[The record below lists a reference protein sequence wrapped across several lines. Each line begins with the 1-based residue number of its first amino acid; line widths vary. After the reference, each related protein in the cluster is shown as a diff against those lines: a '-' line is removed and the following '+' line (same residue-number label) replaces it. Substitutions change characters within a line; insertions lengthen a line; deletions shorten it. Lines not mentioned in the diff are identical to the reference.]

1 MDIRSTSFEL
11 NTPGNNSIHDI
22 TPQVA
27 DFITENDIHEGQVL
41 IFAQGSTT
49 GITTLEFEPGL
60 VQTDVKELM
69 EQIAPYGK
77 DYSHNQ
83 TWGDG
88 NGASHLRSALVKTS
102 ITVPFINKEL
112 CLGTWQQVVFIDFDT
127 RPRSRKIILQMT
139 GK

>member
-11 NTPGNNSIHDI
+11 NTPGMNSIHDI

-27 DFITENDIHEGQVL
+27 DFITQNDIHEGQVL

-60 VQTDVKELM
+60 VNTDVKELM
-69 EQIAPYGK
+69 EKLAPFEK

-88 NGASHLRSALVKTS
+88 NGASHLRSALIKTS

-127 RPRSRKIILQMT
+127 RPRNRKIYLQMT